1 MTLNRLKFPWLH
13 WYNFHFGYV
22 FQLRLETFHLELTVK
37 RFLRVTL
44 ANLKYIVFFSFQH
57 VAHYLQLEQLTNEN
71 FLWLSSLVSPD
82 PFYVIPA
89 LYCISAGTI
98 LKVNILN

>member
-44 ANLKYIVFFSFQH
+44 ANLKYIVFFHF
-57 VAHYLQLEQLTNEN
+57 NM
-71 FLWLSSLVSPD
+71 
-82 PFYVIPA
+82 
-89 LYCISAGTI
+89 
-98 LKVNILN
+98 